1 MREIYLPGFERV
13 VTQARPW
20 TVMCAYNKVNGVYAS
35 ENRWLLTELLR
46 DEWGFDGLVV
56 SDWGAV
62 HDRVAALAAGLDLEM
77 PPNLGVSDAAI
88 VAAVRSGELDE
99 AVLDRAVARVL
110 RWSTAPR
117 RPPAAPDA
125 DAEAHHALARAAAA
139 SARCC

>member
-1 MREIYLPGFERV
+1 
-13 VTQARPW
+13 
-20 TVMCAYNKVNGVYAS
+20 MCAYNKVNGTYAS
-35 ENRWLLTELLR
+35 QHPWLLTEVLR

-88 VAAVRSGELDE
+88 VDAVRAGELDE
-99 AVLDRAVARVL
+99 AVLDTAVGRVL
-110 RWSTAPR
+110 AARRRAPR
-117 RPPAAPDA
+117 RARGAPPAAFDA
-125 DAEAHHALARAAAA
+125 DAHHAPGPGWRRR